1 MIAWEFKL
9 SFFHY
14 NFPVVE
20 SAAGNTFPHPFCFKS
35 MAATVIVHPESII
48 SSINNT
54 GLFGIPLSTS
64 KTPSRFFCLT
74 VWVISSFFELDFV
87 LFFIA

>member
-1 MIAWEFKL
+1 
-9 SFFHY
+9 
-14 NFPVVE
+14 
-20 SAAGNTFPHPFCFKS
+20 

-64 KTPSRFFCLT
+64 KTPSSFLLGDM
-74 VWVISSFFELDFV
+74 SYSLFFELDFV
-87 LFFIA
+87 LFFYRLYKR